1 MRHSRRVV
9 RFLLCLL
16 CLSALESAFAQEE
29 RTVPRLPEYVIEV
42 GGHDAGC
49 RFAPLKGTSG
59 REGELQFVLSKL
71 PPAAANGEAQPT
83 AWTVMVSARPEG
95 ELWRVNVSV
104 GMGEFYDA
112 GAHGVGSFTLR
123 TNERAFVSDM
133 VRYGVNPLS
142 VSVVKVLGRAARA
155 PRVINQT
162 QSISVEKLEIRT
174 LPEPYR
180 VSLKNSSSR
189 DVIAVQINSY
199 KFGEFTALKWRGGE
213 RLRALIKAGQSYPM
227 EMVSEDRTCAGVDGY
242 RPTQTDRIEIS
253 SVVFAD
259 GSYEGTVGLAALIR
273 ARALGHIQ
281 PLSRVAELFNSWGER
296 DNLSPAEITY
306 YFRSVAS
313 GIEELAEPHLLN
325 DLMSKLPQ
333 GEPETVLALG
343 KFLRHGQHEIKVN
356 LLADA
361 QELERLAGR
370 GMETEVETKIVAQWL
385 TQKKAK
391 YAEWLATAQT
401 AAR

>member
-1 MRHSRRVV
+1 
-9 RFLLCLL
+9 
-16 CLSALESAFAQEE
+16 
-29 RTVPRLPEYVIEV
+29 
-42 GGHDAGC
+42 
-49 RFAPLKGTSG
+49 
-59 REGELQFVLSKL
+59 LQFVLSKP
-71 PPAAANGEAQPT
+71 PPATPNGEAQPT
-83 AWTVMVSARPEG
+83 VWTVMVSARLEG

-112 GAHGVGSFTLR
+112 GAHRVGSFALR
-123 TNERAFVSDM
+123 TNERAFVSDL

-142 VSVVKVLGRAARA
+142 VSVVKVLGGAARA
-155 PRVINQT
+155 PRVINRT
-162 QSISVEKLEIRT
+162 QSISVEKLEVRA

-180 VSLKNSSSR
+180 VSLKNSSSK
-189 DVIAVQINSY
+189 DVIAVQISSY
-199 KFGEFTALKWRGGE
+199 KFSEFTALKWHGGD

-227 EMVSEDRTCAGVDGY
+227 EMVSEDRACAGMDGY

-259 GSYEGTVGLAALIR
+259 GSYEGTAGLAALIR

-296 DNLSPAEITY
+296 DNLSAAEITY

-325 DLMSKLPQ
+325 DLMSNLPQ

-343 KFLRHGQHEIKVN
+343 NFLRHGQHEIKVN

-385 TQKKAK
+385 TRKKAK